1 MRYLRRHFEIA
12 SFYYKI
18 DGFILDK
25 HNRCCKGHLGAPGL
39 QQACRL
45 QRMAGKDPPVAEE
58 DGNSKKALEGVINI
72 VTNLT
77 GIAGRSLS
85 PSAMTGTR
93 FRWPHRSIGSHFS
106 STMNVWNNHEPSG
119 SSSTLTEVS
128 NRKKSLA
135 GSSFDKVANF

>member
-58 DGNSKKALEGVINI
+58 DGNSEKALEGVINI

-85 PSAMTGTR
+85 PSAMTRTR
-93 FRWPHRSIGSHFS
+93 FRWPHRSIGSHFQ
-106 STMNVWNNHEPSG
+106 VP
-119 SSSTLTEVS
+119 
-128 NRKKSLA
+128 
-135 GSSFDKVANF
+135 